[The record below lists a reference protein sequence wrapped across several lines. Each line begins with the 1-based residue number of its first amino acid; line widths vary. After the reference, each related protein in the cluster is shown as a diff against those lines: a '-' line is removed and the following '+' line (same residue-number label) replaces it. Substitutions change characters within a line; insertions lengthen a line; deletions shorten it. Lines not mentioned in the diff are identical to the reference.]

1 MDKSYVTLET
11 AKLLKE
17 KGFNEWCE
25 WVYEDHGAT
34 HSTIDADFA
43 GHSNSNLGSNQY
55 AIPLQSQAQTWLRDN
70 KNIIVVVDYDS
81 TYVRP
86 WGYTI
91 WLCATEYI
99 ESELYERHRV
109 YEEALEKGL
118 IEALDF
124 I

>member
-1 MDKSYVTLET
+1 MDKSYVTLEI

-34 HSTIDADFA
+34 HSTIDADFV
-43 GHSNSNLGSNQY
+43 GHSNSNLESNQY
-55 AIPLQSQAQTWLRDN
+55 AIPFQSQAQTWLRN
-70 KNIIVVVDYDS
+70 RKNVIVIVDYDIVYS
-81 TYVRP
+81 KKWDYE
-86 WGYTI
+86 I
-91 WLCATEYI
+91 WYDGALRV
-99 ESELYERHRV
+99 SSFERYDS

-118 IEALDF
+118 KEAIDF